1 MSILR
6 LKSRHR
12 VSPLVQQKGKHLYLT
27 IFVPKPKVLVSHR
40 SHCQREPGARL
51 HLHSRKQRFDR
62 CLPVVDDHP
71 ILRAVASLG
80 VLRRLLQGEVERLPG
95 LEIGTKGLWEVLA
108 DLMLIALA
116 YQRLQ
121 CKEPL
126 RSN

>member
-1 MSILR
+1 MS
-6 LKSRHR
+6 S
-12 VSPLVQQKGKHLYLT
+12 LVRQKGRYLYPT
-27 IFVPKPKVLVSHR
+27 ILVPKPKVLVSHR
-40 SHCQREPGARL
+40 SHYQREPGARL
-51 HLHSRKQRFDR
+51 HLQSRRQRIDR

-80 VLRRLLQGEVERLPG
+80 VLRRLLLGEVERLPG
-95 LEIGTKGLWEVLA
+95 LEIGTEGLWDMLA